1 MTTVGTSTLDGTT
14 HVALTISGGSTYTA
28 ARSGGN
34 DTTNIVGTITNAGTI
49 VVNGGNGTNG
59 VLNLTGAVT
68 LNGGGTVTM
77 AVNPTNGGTALLQGN
92 GQKLGKTN
100 NTTPGEG
107 TIRNA
112 PF

>member
-14 HVALTISGGSTYTA
+14 HGALTISGGSTYTA

-77 AVNPTNGGTALLQGN
+77 AVDP
-92 GQKLGKTN
+92 N
-100 NTTPGEG
+100 NTRPTFRQGYSPNPAH
-107 TIRNA
+107 RL
-112 PF
+112 